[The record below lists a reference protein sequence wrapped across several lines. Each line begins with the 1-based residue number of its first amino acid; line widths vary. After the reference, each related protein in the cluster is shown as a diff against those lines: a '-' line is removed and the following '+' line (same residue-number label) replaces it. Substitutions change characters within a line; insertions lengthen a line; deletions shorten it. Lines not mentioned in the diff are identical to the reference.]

1 MHAKVRI
8 HQLQKR
14 RYHQVGEGPT
24 IAGKL
29 VTGGIVVG
37 AAWLT
42 WHFIDTGIEK
52 AKARKASEKLATDPA
67 YQMASAL
74 HTAFGDVYLNAFQTT
89 NVAVVMATAQQIH
102 NANNYKAVVDAYA
115 KLYPSSTFGDDL
127 TKALTADQMNQWNS
141 IITGAS
147 SYTTGAA
154 GNADNKSNTSLE
166 TAGDAAMLMDPIT
179 APYVVAK
186 KVFNYFEGD
195 DNSGGNAGSG
205 GASPQKV
212 PEAQELTPDTF
223 LPAQYTPGQGPLNG
237 PEEDEV
243 WVDEEYYPDG
253 TYGNDDA
260 EEQDTYGMEEEE
272 YE

>member
-74 HTAFGDVYLNAFQTT
+74 HTAFGDVYTQRKQLQSRGGCLRET
-89 NVAVVMATAQQIH
+89 I
-102 NANNYKAVVDAYA
+102 
-115 KLYPSSTFGDDL
+115 
-127 TKALTADQMNQWNS
+127 S
-141 IITGAS
+141 IV
-147 SYTTGAA
+147 
-154 GNADNKSNTSLE
+154 N
-166 TAGDAAMLMDPIT
+166 
-179 APYVVAK
+179 
-186 KVFNYFEGD
+186 F
-195 DNSGGNAGSG
+195 
-205 GASPQKV
+205 
-212 PEAQELTPDTF
+212 
-223 LPAQYTPGQGPLNG
+223 
-237 PEEDEV
+237 
-243 WVDEEYYPDG
+243 WR
-253 TYGNDDA
+253 
-260 EEQDTYGMEEEE
+260 
-272 YE
+272 